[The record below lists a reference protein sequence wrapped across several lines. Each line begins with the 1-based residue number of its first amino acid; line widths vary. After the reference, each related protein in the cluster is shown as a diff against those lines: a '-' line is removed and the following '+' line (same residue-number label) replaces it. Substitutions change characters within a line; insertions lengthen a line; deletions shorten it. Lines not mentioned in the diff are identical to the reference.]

1 MSNIWNYFGQGG
13 RHYWCNKTNTLDFYN
28 AVMQGKK
35 FLIFDL
41 ETTGLKKNAYASVP
55 RPCSLP

>member
-13 RHYWCNKTNTLDFYN
+13 RHYWCNKTNTLNFYN
-28 AVMQGKK
+28 AVVQGKK

-41 ETTGLKKNAYASVP
+41 ETTGLKKMRMLLLNSQQ
-55 RPCSLP
+55 